1 MFDGARGEDSGDD
14 LLRADRVARQLYSEA
29 VYTLATSPA
38 DLRTRIHDA
47 YTGRAIHANMI
58 VRLLPAHIG
67 ERVHLLA
74 GRLGTHPDATADE
87 ATHAVW
93 QSLLAMDDEQ
103 LQDVARG
110 ICFINHDLATV
121 DEGPDGTDPGSVTL

>member
-1 MFDGARGEDSGDD
+1 MARH
-14 LLRADRVARQLYSEA
+14 LYSEA

-58 VRLLPAHIG
+58 VRLLPPHIG

-74 GRLGTHPDATADE
+74 GRLGTHPDATTDE

-93 QSLLAMDDEQ
+93 QSLLSMDDEQ

-110 ICFINHDLATV
+110 ICFITHDLALV
-121 DEGPDGTDPGSVTL
+121 DTLSDGTDPGSFTL

>member
-1 MFDGARGEDSGDD
+1 MFDDGTEGYQEDE
-14 LLRADRVARQLYSEA
+14 LLRADRVARRLYTEA

-58 VRLLPAHIG
+58 VRLLPTPIG

-87 ATHAVW
+87 ATRAVW

-110 ICFINHDLATV
+110 ICFISHDLALV
-121 DEGPDGTDPGSVTL
+121 DDDSERGGPGPGVG

>member
-1 MFDGARGEDSGDD
+1 MFDGASGEDSGDD

>member
-1 MFDGARGEDSGDD
+1 MFDDSSENDQDG
-14 LLRADRVARQLYSEA
+14 LLRADRLAFRLYSQA
-29 VYTLATSPA
+29 VYTLATSPD

-74 GRLGTHPDATADE
+74 GRLGTHPDASAE
-87 ATHAVW
+87 ESTHAVW
-93 QSLLAMDDEQ
+93 QALMGMDDAQ

-110 ICFINHDLATV
+110 ICFITHDLTLA
-121 DEGPDGTDPGSVTL
+121 EESGPLAGSP

>member
-1 MFDGARGEDSGDD
+1 MFDGASGEDSGDD

-93 QSLLAMDDEQ
+93 QSLLAMDNEQ